1 TYFEIDIYID
11 SSPRTFSEC
20 LQDVGQWWET
30 ALGTEHAKIPSG
42 ASNPVYSTW
51 YAYHQKMTTQALLQE
66 CRLAKE
72 LGYDTIIVDDG
83 WQTHDGQ
90 RGYDFTGDWEAE
102 RFPEMAKFVADVHR
116 IGMQCML
123 WYSVPFCGVKS
134 KAYQQ
139 FKGKFLTENHRW
151 APVFDP
157 RYPEVRKYL
166 VDKYTQALQDW
177 NLDGF
182 KLDFIDDFH
191 VYPETPAGAED
202 GRDFA
207 SVNLAVDQLIS
218 EITQSL
224 KAINPA
230 ILIEFRQKYI
240 GPQLRKIGNMFRAFD
255 CPNDSVTNRLRTTD
269 VRLLAGSSR
278 VHSDMITWHPEE
290 TTEIAALQL
299 NSILFSVPQISVRLA
314 EQSEQHL
321 RMIRFYTDYFNT
333 NRELLMHGN
342 FRAHSPLEN
351 YPLLSV

>member
-1 TYFEIDIYID
+1 
-11 SSPRTFSEC
+11 
-20 LQDVGQWWET
+20 
-30 ALGTEHAKIPSG
+30 
-42 ASNPVYSTW
+42 
-51 YAYHQKMTTQALLQE
+51 
-66 CRLAKE
+66 
-72 LGYDTIIVDDG
+72 
-83 WQTHDGQ
+83 
-90 RGYDFTGDWEAE
+90 
-102 RFPEMAKFVADVHR
+102 
-116 IGMQCML
+116 
-123 WYSVPFCGVKS
+123 
-134 KAYQQ
+134 
-139 FKGKFLTENHRW
+139 
-151 APVFDP
+151 
-157 RYPEVRKYL
+157 
-166 VDKYTQALQDW
+166 
-177 NLDGF
+177 
-182 KLDFIDDFH
+182 
-191 VYPETPAGAED
+191 
-202 GRDFA
+202 DFA

-240 GPQLRKIGNMFRAFD
+240 GPRLRKIGNMFRAFD

-351 YPLLSV
+351 YPLLSVSNNSKVIYGCYGDQVISLSETVANVDIINGRMGEELILKMAHPIGRCLVRIYDCYGNFSDREQQLLSGMHVFQVPPSGVLSLRSTQSI